1 MWPLGWQGCWRIA
14 TWGNYPQEGTR
25 DALPASNT
33 YPVRRM
39 PRNYFLPSFST
50 RETTPGHTDYGGN
63 IGHTLSSCPAT
74 APVLWH
80 KSKFPALL
88 ANASR
93 LQLPGTA
100 FANKPG
106 TVKFY
111 LKKNR
116 VNLPGAKSLSIDP
129 TSIRSAVVMQC
140 TVPAGTTQSPV
151 RDPRARR
158 GALKL
163 RTKAPASRAGA

>member
-74 APVLWH
+74 APVLWY

-111 LKKNR
+111 LKKKQSKFAGGEKPKHRPDFNP
-116 VNLPGAKSLSIDP
+116 L
-129 TSIRSAVVMQC
+129 RSGNAVYC
-140 TVPAGTTQSPV
+140 
-151 RDPRARR
+151 ARR
-158 GALKL
+158 HDSIASTRSS
-163 RTKAPASRAGA
+163 RT